1 MWWNLNSCY
10 SKLRWWCFN
19 QILSLSWLKSMR
31 IEKFFGCSLGHNRNS
46 KRKHIFSL
54 DTYPV
59 RASSTSFH
67 FLFISIFDEKLDR
80 TRKAEK
86 LWWHWHRISFTNKT
100 IQCNQSFCYCTL
112 MQKYE
117 FVSFSAHLNGPLI
130 KKNIRKTWK
139 SDIWLFF
146 TFSFSTAAERQ
157 RKKLKLHNDFCHS
170 LCTINSN
177 FRQLIAAAMNA
188 KSCRATKVHEKF
200 SPLKK
205 RVCKTFQSINHRLNW
220 LIVMFHKTT
229 ATWEDRLSMN
239 YLVEW

>member
-1 MWWNLNSCY
+1 MVLQPNPLVVMIEIDEN
-10 SKLRWWCFN
+10 REIF
-19 QILSLSWLKSMR
+19 WLLPR
-31 IEKFFGCSLGHNRNS
+31 PQPKFETKTYFQSR
-46 KRKHIFSL
+46 HISSESELDKFSF
-54 DTYPV
+54 PIH
-59 RASSTSFH
+59 FH
-67 FLFISIFDEKLDR
+67 FWWKTGQNEKSWKVVMTL
-80 TRKAEK
+80 TSNQFHKQNNSMQSKFLLLHAHAK
-86 LWWHWHRISFTNKT
+86 IRIRLV
-100 IQCNQSFCYCTL
+100 QC
-112 MQKYE
+112 
-117 FVSFSAHLNGPLI
+117 AHLNGPLI

-146 TFSFSTAAERQ
+146 TFSFSTAAERH

-170 LCTINSN
+170 LCTINFNYS
-177 FRQLIAAAMNA
+177 QLIAAAMNA